1 MVQSQ
6 NLQKKA
12 KIANSQKTGPPRV
25 FVIWG
30 FAKKCQ
36 NRQFSKNGPD
46 PKIVKNAKKSES
58 GSKKTYLAYM
68 VMKWILCTPFFS
80 ARYG

>member
-6 NLQKKA
+6 NLQKMA
-12 KIANSQKTGPPRV
+12 KIANVIEIGKTLEISRTAFPKKRGFRGFPKKGP
-25 FVIWG
+25 
-30 FAKKCQ
+30 
-36 NRQFSKNGPD
+36 N
-46 PKIVKNAKKSES
+46 PKIGKNAKKSAS

-80 ARYG
+80 APTG